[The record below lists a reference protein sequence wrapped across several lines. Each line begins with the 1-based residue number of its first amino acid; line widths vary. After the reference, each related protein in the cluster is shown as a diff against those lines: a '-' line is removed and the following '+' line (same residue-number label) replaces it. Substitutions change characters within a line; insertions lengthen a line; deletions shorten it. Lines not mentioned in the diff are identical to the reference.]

1 MTIALQEKA
10 KIEGVSI
17 PRVAVVGCGYWGKN
31 LVRVFAEFGALS
43 GLVDAHQPTI
53 DNLVA
58 AHGGRALSLQAALAD
73 PETDAVAI
81 AAPAALHHDLA
92 KQALN
97 AGKHVFV
104 EKPLSLEV
112 DEARELC
119 ELAERLDRRLMV
131 GHLLQ
136 YHPAFLKLKELVRA
150 GRLGRLQYLY
160 SNRLN
165 LGKIRREEDI
175 LWSFAPHDLSMI
187 LSLVGSE
194 PREVSAVGGYYLHQ
208 TIADV
213 TTTHLSFPGGERAHV
228 FVSWLHPF
236 KEQKLVI
243 VGSEAMAVFDD
254 GEPWASKLLLYPH
267 KVAWKDNVP
276 VPSKA
281 QALTIEVAQDEPLKQ
296 ECKHFLDCVRTGATP
311 RTDGREGVRVL
322 SVLQRASKALK
333 SAAPRLAQEAPRQ
346 ERPKAPRV
354 AKDYP
359 GVTIHETAY
368 VDAGVAIGEG
378 TKIWHFSHIL
388 GEVKIGRD
396 VNIGQNV
403 VIGPR
408 VTVGDHV
415 KIQNNVS
422 VYEGVTLEDG
432 VFCGPSCVF
441 TNVNNPRAEIV
452 RKAQYRP
459 TLVRRGASIG
469 ANATIVCGHTLGK
482 YCFVA
487 AGAVVAKDVPD
498 FALMAGVPAKRIG
511 WMGKA
516 GVRLGLDLICPE
528 TGARYRESG
537 RETLEEI
544 A

>member
-1 MTIALQEKA
+1 MTLVQEKRA
-10 KIEGVSI
+10 ATKRSAT

-31 LVRVFAEFGALS
+31 LVRVFAELGALAA
-43 GLVDAHQPTI
+43 LVDAHRPTVEA
-53 DNLVA
+53 LTA
-58 AHGGRALSLQAALAD
+58 KHGGRAMPLEAALAD
-73 PETDAVAI
+73 RKIDAVAI
-81 AAPAALHHDLA
+81 AAPAALHYTLA

-112 DEARELC
+112 AQAQELC

-136 YHPAFLKLKELVRA
+136 YHPAFLKLKELVRD

-194 PREVSAVGGYYLHQ
+194 PRDVAAVGGYYLHHA
-208 TIADV
+208 IADV
-213 TTTHLSFPGGERAHV
+213 TTTQLHFAGGERAHV

-236 KEQKLVI
+236 KEQKLVV
-243 VGSEAMAVFDD
+243 VGSDAMAVFDD
-254 GEPWASKLLLYPH
+254 GEPWERKLVIYPH
-267 KVAWKDNVP
+267 KVAWKDNIP
-276 VPSKA
+276 VAAKA
-281 QALTIEVAQDEPLKQ
+281 EALPVEVAPDEPLKQ
-296 ECKHFLDCVRTGATP
+296 ECFHFLDCVRSGATP

-322 SVLQRASKALK
+322 SVLQRASESLKAGGQ
-333 SAAPRLAQEAPRQ
+333 SAAPSPSPAPPAPRI
-346 ERPKAPRV
+346 

-359 GVTIHETAY
+359 GVSIHESAY
-368 VDAGVAIGEG
+368 VDAGVEIKEG

-388 GEVKIGRD
+388 GKVSIGRH

-408 VTVGDHV
+408 VTVGDNV

-422 VYEGVTLEDG
+422 VYEGVTLEEG

-441 TNVNNPRAEIV
+441 TNVNNPRAEIA
-452 RKAQYRP
+452 RKSEYRP
-459 TLVRRGASIG
+459 TLVKRGASIG
-469 ANATIVCGHTLGK
+469 ANATIVCGHTLGE
-482 YCFVA
+482 YCFIA
-487 AGAVVAKDVPD
+487 AGAVVAKDVPAY
-498 FALMAGVPAKRIG
+498 ALMAGVPAKRIG
-511 WMGKA
+511 WMSKTGA
-516 GVRLGLDLICPE
+516 RLGPELVCPE
-528 TGARYRESG
+528 TGTRYRETAA
-537 RETLEEI
+537 ETLEEI